1 MSQFYDLASLVVIP
15 SGNKASTI
23 YAQKPLT
30 TDGQLSFTRAS
41 GATRVGANGLIEEVR
56 TNIALQSQAFNT
68 TWSAVSVTVSANT
81 TANPLDGVVNADT
94 ITLSAGSTQKYV
106 TQAITMIGN
115 FTVSCYIKSGTQQFI
130 QFLLGTD
137 TVPFANF
144 DLVNGTA
151 NGTNSTARIVA
162 VGNGWY
168 RCSMSFTATTAN
180 AVFITGVD
188 SLAAARFASTT
199 STGTFI
205 AFGYQAETGD
215 LPTNYI
221 PTTTAAVSVGPV
233 SNVPRLDYLGSSCPR
248 LLLEP
253 QRTNLLTFSEQFDNA
268 AWTKTRST
276 ITANNAVSPDGYASA
291 DRITD
296 TTFTANSSF
305 IERTIGSTI
314 NTAYTYSC
322 FVKAGTAP
330 HVYIGIFD
338 SINYTAIFNL
348 STGVNTFT
356 TSGATSSITPY
367 ANGWYRI
374 SITRTVGTV
383 TIYPYIGVCQL
394 SNSITYNGTGAYTAQ
409 IWGAQFE
416 AGAYATSYIPTLSAS
431 VTRVA
436 DAASKTGISSLIG
449 QTEGTLFVES
459 ELSHSSSSNQY
470 LIQVS
475 ASSADRIFIYRE
487 ANTNKLGCFVRI
499 GSTTIYTQLTA
510 GAITGTVKAAFAYKS
525 GSLAFYVNGT
535 QVALGTSTFSTPP
548 SMGIFDI
555 DSNSGLENGY
565 FNYNQALLFKTRLTN
580 AQLAELTTL

>member
-1 MSQFYDLASLVVIP
+1 MSSFYDDASLVVIP
-15 SGNKASTI
+15 SGYKTSKI
-23 YAQKPLT
+23 YAEKP
-30 TDGQLSFTRAS
+30 TDGSGDLTFTRAS

-68 TWSAVSVTVSANT
+68 TWSAVSATVSANT

-221 PTTTAAVSVGPV
+221 PTTTTTVSVGPV
-233 SNVPRLDYLGSSCPR
+233 NNVPRLDYLGSSCPR

-253 QRTNLLTFSEQFDNA
+253 QRTNLVVQSNFLNLWSRFQNTTKSFDSAVLDPTGNPASRYLRNSASTALASRDGVSILASTTYTFSYYARKGNYSAQLAEVGFGSNNVRVTYNFDTNTFSSSTAGTQTLLSTSAQAVGNGWVRIALTFTGS
-268 AWTKTRST
+268 
-276 ITANNAVSPDGYASA
+276 ITTVNCAFLIGDAVNN
-291 DRITD
+291 
-296 TTFTANSSF
+296 F
-305 IERTIGSTI
+305 
-314 NTAYTYSC
+314 
-322 FVKAGTAP
+322 
-330 HVYIGIFD
+330 VYI
-338 SINYTAIFNL
+338 Y
-348 STGVNTFT
+348 
-356 TSGATSSITPY
+356 
-367 ANGWYRI
+367 
-374 SITRTVGTV
+374 GT
-383 TIYPYIGVCQL
+383 QL
-394 SNSITYNGTGAYTAQ
+394 
-409 IWGAQFE
+409 E

-436 DAASKTGISSLIG
+436 DEARKSAISSLIG
-449 QTEGTLFVES
+449 QTEGTIFGEMFTLPSGNESMLSWVRNSTAGTYGNFIFVAA
-459 ELSHSSSSNQY
+459 N
-470 LIQVS
+470 
-475 ASSADRIFIYRE
+475 SSARPRVQVLQGGVQQCEILGS
-487 ANTNKLGCFVRI
+487 NT
-499 GSTTIYTQLTA
+499 LTSGWHKFA
-510 GAITGTVKAAFAYKS
+510 LAYKANDF
-525 GSLAFYVNGT
+525 AFYVDGALIGT
-535 QVALGTSTFSTPP
+535 ATSGSVPTGLDQLFIDQYTDG
-548 SMGIFDI
+548 GIRNASKKQF
-555 DSNSGLENGY
+555 
-565 FNYNQALLFKTRLTN
+565 LLFKTRLTN